1 MAAYLLDT
9 NHLSPLVTLGHPLRD
24 RVIEHLRQGD
34 HFGIAL
40 PCLIELL
47 YGIALVPRSRQ
58 NLEEWQRLEAAFFV
72 YDIHRQDAEKA
83 AALRI
88 QLRRQGWQ
96 LETVDAMIAAV
107 ALRYD
112 LVLLTT
118 DRDFEAVSGLPQENW
133 LLLGK

>member
-1 MAAYLLDT
+1 MASYLLDT

-24 RVIEHLRQGD
+24 KVVRQLRQGD
-34 HFGIAL
+34 HFGLAL
-40 PCLIELL
+40 PCLTELL
-47 YGIALVPRSRQ
+47 YGIAVVPRSRQ
-58 NLEEWQRLEAAFFV
+58 NLEEWHRLETAFFV

-83 AALRI
+83 AALRV

-96 LETVDAMIAAV
+96 LETVDALIAAV

-118 DRDFEAVSGLPQENW
+118 DRDFQAIPGLPQENW
-133 LLLGK
+133 LIL